1 MIRKEKQSL
10 VQVHPEHVVL
20 IIINHQFTQNRKQLN
35 SVETL
40 KIKTYRYLSGDG
52 VDQVK

>member
-1 MIRKEKQSL
+1 MIRKEKQL
-10 VQVHPEHVVL
+10 LIQVRPEHVVL
-20 IIINHQFTQNRKQLN
+20 IIINHPFTQNRRLLN

-40 KIKTYRYLSGDG
+40 ITKTYRYLSGDG

>member
-10 VQVHPEHVVL
+10 VQVHPERAVL
-20 IIINHQFTQNRKQLN
+20 ITINHPFTPNRRQLN

-40 KIKTYRYLSGDG
+40 ITKTYRYLSGDG